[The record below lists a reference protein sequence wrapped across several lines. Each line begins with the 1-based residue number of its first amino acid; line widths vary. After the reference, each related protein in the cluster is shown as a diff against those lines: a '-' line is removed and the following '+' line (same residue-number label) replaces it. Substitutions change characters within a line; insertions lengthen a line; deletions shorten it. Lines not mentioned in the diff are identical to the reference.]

1 VGDLDR
7 GVQAGHLAVDAS
19 QQVSS
24 GRVRENLVG
33 LHRSTAPHVGRTD
46 AAELRERIAT
56 VLLAA

>member
-1 VGDLDR
+1 MDEMI
-7 GVQAGHLAVDAS
+7 
-19 QQVSS
+19 SS

-33 LHRSTAPHVGRTD
+33 LHRATAPHVGRTD